1 MDAGR
6 SAGPTLVL
14 LVENHDDTLEMYR
27 EWFNLRGYRVACS
40 RSADDAL
47 RLAAELHPDI
57 ITTELALACSDGSD
71 LCEALHTDARTRG
84 IPVVAIT
91 SWATDDDV
99 RRARQLGCDAVLV
112 KPVLPEVIA
121 EELQRVLNA
130 RARPRITAD

>member
-1 MDAGR
+1 MDAER
-6 SAGPTLVL
+6 RARPALIL

-27 EWFNLRGYRVACS
+27 DWFTFRGYRVACS

-47 RLAAELHPDI
+47 RLAVELHPDI
-57 ITTELALACSDGSD
+57 ITTELALACSDGCD

-91 SWATDDDV
+91 SWATDDDL

-112 KPVLPEVIA
+112 KPVLPEVIT
-121 EELQRVLNA
+121 EQLQRVLAA
-130 RARPRITAD
+130 RAR